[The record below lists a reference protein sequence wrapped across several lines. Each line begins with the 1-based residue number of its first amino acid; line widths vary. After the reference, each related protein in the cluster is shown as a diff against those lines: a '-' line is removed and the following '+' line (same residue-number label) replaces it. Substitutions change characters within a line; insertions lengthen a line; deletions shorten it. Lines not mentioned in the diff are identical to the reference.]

1 MAKEPAYAP
10 PPLLTPQNP
19 YQTSLNHDEAP
30 YTSKRLLVRPAGTLN
45 DSFRSNSTV
54 STSVGLEPVQVSD
67 LPLLNVIDLTKR
79 SENNA
84 KLKNGLVNTMDDL
97 EI

>member
-1 MAKEPAYAP
+1 M
-10 PPLLTPQNP
+10 
-19 YQTSLNHDEAP
+19 
-30 YTSKRLLVRPAGTLN
+30 
-45 DSFRSNSTV
+45 